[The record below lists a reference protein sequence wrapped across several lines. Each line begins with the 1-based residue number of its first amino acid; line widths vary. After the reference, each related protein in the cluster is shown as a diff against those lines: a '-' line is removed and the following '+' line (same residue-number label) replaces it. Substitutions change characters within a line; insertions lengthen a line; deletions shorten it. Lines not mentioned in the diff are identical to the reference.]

1 MPDALKLERELA
13 YYRRECNDLGARLL
27 RLQEEQSQ
35 AFREARRSRT
45 VVKLIRE
52 AHRLADVAGSPDEM
66 GLPLLE
72 VIAGQ
77 HPVRPRAL
85 VLRIPSPDGAELFR
99 VTHVLGF
106 GAEPPEDPVRVP
118 APPAFFFTTSRTPLE
133 SPAYE
138 LTGILG
144 VPFIL
149 WSYDAATGR
158 GLIVGNRSE
167 ANVSRPFEAGDQEL
181 MEAALS
187 VYLDILLRKR
197 GEAELKRATAMAE
210 EASALRARFIAT
222 LSHELRT
229 PLNTIIGFSEMI
241 TEPARFRVT
250 PEKGESYARHIHA
263 AGSNL
268 LALINDILD
277 YSSLAQM
284 APSLALEWCP
294 AAELI
299 GNTVEGLSSLAIQKG
314 VALVAGAVDPG
325 LELRADRLR
334 LGQILGNL
342 ISNGVKFTPAGGRV
356 TVSLRRE
363 PDGSAALEV
372 ADTGVGMRAEDI
384 PRALEPFRQL
394 DAGHARA
401 FPGSGLGLPIASGFA
416 AAHGGRLRIESE
428 PGVGTRA
435 TLLLPADALR
445 DAPGDAP
452 FPATRLAAG
461 QAPPG

>member
-1 MPDALKLERELA
+1 MRDGTTLDAQKLERELA

-45 VVKLIRE
+45 VVKLVRE
-52 AHRLADVAGSPDEM
+52 AHRLADLAGAPEEL
-66 GLPLLE
+66 GGPLLE
-72 VIAGQ
+72 VIAENTLCD
-77 HPVRPRAL
+77 RAAF
-85 VLRIPSPDGAELFR
+85 VQRSPTAGGPDLFR
-99 VTHVLGF
+99 VTHTVGF
-106 GAEPPEDPVRVP
+106 GAEPPEGLVPVP
-118 APPAFFFTTSRTPLE
+118 APPVFFLTTSRTPLE

-149 WSYDAATGR
+149 WSYDQATGR
-158 GLIVGNRSE
+158 GLIIGNRSE
-167 ANVSRPFEAGDQEL
+167 ANVSRPFEVGDQEL
-181 MEAALS
+181 MESALS
-187 VYLDILLRKR
+187 VYLDILLRKQ
-197 GEAELKRATAMAE
+197 GEVELRRAKAVAE

-241 TEPARFRVT
+241 TQAERYRVT
-250 PEKGESYARHIHA
+250 PEKQETYARHIHA
-263 AGSNL
+263 SGRNL
-268 LALINDILD
+268 LSLINDILD

-284 APSLALEWCP
+284 APTLVLEWCP

-299 GNTVEGLSSLAIQKG
+299 EATVDGLSSLAIQKEVEL
-314 VALVAGAVDPG
+314 VALPVPPG
-325 LELRADRLR
+325 LELRVDRLR

-342 ISNGVKFTPAGGRV
+342 ISNGVKFTPSGGRV
-356 TVSLRRE
+356 AVSLRRE
-363 PDGSAALEV
+363 ADGAAAIEV
-372 ADTGVGMRAEDI
+372 ADTGVGMREEDI

-428 PGVGTRA
+428 LGAGTRV
-435 TLLLPADALR
+435 TLLLPAEALR
-445 DAPGDAP
+445 DVVVDG
-452 FPATRLAAG
+452 ATAA
-461 QAPPG
+461 